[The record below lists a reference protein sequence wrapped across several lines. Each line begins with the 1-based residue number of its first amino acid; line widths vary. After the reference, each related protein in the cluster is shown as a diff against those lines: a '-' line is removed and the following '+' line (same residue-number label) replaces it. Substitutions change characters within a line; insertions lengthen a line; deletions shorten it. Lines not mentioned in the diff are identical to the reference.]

1 MSIDHGA
8 GSTRTQE
15 SGGRDWRIHRSD
27 QDRSGPPR
35 TAELEVL
42 SFWDVLDV
50 INPLQHIP
58 LLSIVYREIT
68 GDTLHPTARVL
79 GGALYGGPAG
89 LMIGAINA
97 AFEQETGR
105 DVGGTVL
112 AAFRGEELVP
122 DPTDA
127 QLATGPTSAVKA
139 ATSVAEIEEPGAAVV
154 QTDALRPS
162 AGMPAPDR
170 PSLALAPIP
179 NFASTSNTA
188 GRDGSAAAP
197 QTPIQVST
205 GLDAALRALAAST
218 GGGDTSPARAAAA
231 YRGF

>member
-1 MSIDHGA
+1 MSIEHGV
-8 GSTRTQE
+8 GSSYRRE
-15 SGGRDWRIHRSD
+15 DGGRDWRVHRND
-27 QDRSGPPR
+27 HDRSGPPG
-35 TAELEVL
+35 TAELDDL
-42 SFWDVLDV
+42 SFWDVLD
-50 INPLQHIP
+50 IFNPLQHIP
-58 LLSIVYREIT
+58 LLSIAYREIT

-79 GGALYGGPAG
+79 GGGLYGGPAG
-89 LMIGAINA
+89 LLIGAINA

-127 QLATGPTSAVKA
+127 QLATRPTSAAEA
-139 ATSVAEIEEPGAAVV
+139 AISAAEIKEPEATAV

-162 AGMPAPDR
+162 AGMPTPDL

-179 NFASTSNTA
+179 SFAPATTTA
-188 GRDGSAAAP
+188 AGGSRTAAQ
-197 QTPIQVST
+197 QTPIRVST

-218 GGGDTSPARAAAA
+218 GGSDTSPAKAAAA